1 MNSHLQPVDAI
12 MLKESI
18 RKLVER
24 ENLTVDEAAGAMEE
38 IMSGRA
44 TPAQIAAFL
53 VSMRIKGETVDEITG
68 CATVMRDKVT
78 RLNPTRRPLIDT
90 CGTGGDGA
98 RTFNIS
104 TTAAFVVAGAGV
116 AVAKHGNRGV
126 SSMSGS
132 ADVLEQLGV
141 RIDNE
146 PASVERSIDE
156 IGIGFMFA
164 PIYHGAM
171 KYAIG
176 PRREIGI
183 RTIFNMLG
191 PLTNPAFADTQLIGV
206 YDCGIVE
213 PLAQVLKRLGVRH
226 AFVVCGFDGLDEVT
240 TTAPSLIAETREG
253 EVTLFE
259 FDPSEVGVNRARPED
274 LAGADP
280 PANARTL
287 LEVLQGQKG
296 PRRDIVV
303 LNAAFALVAA
313 GQVNS
318 ISEGIE
324 AASRSIDSGAAF
336 DKLQRL
342 REVSSR

>member
-1 MNSHLQPVDAI
+1 
-12 MLKESI
+12 MLKEFI

-24 ENLTVDEAAGAMEE
+24 ENLTIEEAAAAMEE
-38 IMSGRA
+38 VMSGRA

-53 VSMRIKGETVDEITG
+53 VSLRMKGETIDEITG
-68 CATVMRDKVT
+68 CARVMREKVT
-78 RLNPTRRPLIDT
+78 RLNPKRRPLIDT

-98 RTFNIS
+98 RTFNVS

-126 SSMSGS
+126 SSQSGS

-141 RIDNE
+141 RIESE
-146 PASVERSIDE
+146 PSSVERSIDD

-171 KYAIG
+171 KYAVG
-176 PRREIGI
+176 PRREIGV

-191 PLTNPAFADTQLIGV
+191 PLTNPAFADSQLIGV
-206 YDCGIVE
+206 YSCGIVE
-213 PLAQVLKRLGVRH
+213 PVARALSKLGTRH
-226 AFVVCGFDGLDEVT
+226 AFVVSGFDGLDEVT
-240 TTAPSLIAETREG
+240 TTAPSLIAETRGG

-259 FDPSEVGVNRARPED
+259 FEPSEVGVKRAQPED

-280 PANARTL
+280 IGNARTL
-287 LEVLQGQKG
+287 VEILQGQKG

-303 LNAAFALVAA
+303 LNAAFALLAA
-313 GQVNS
+313 GKVNS

-324 AASRSIDSGAAF
+324 AASHAIDSGAAF

-342 REVSSR
+342 REGSSR